1 METNNDTGLIDT
13 DLQKVFVC
21 LDNELLPVVTIHLD
35 FDAAAF
41 G

>member
-13 DLQKVFVC
+13 DLQVFVC
-21 LDNELLPVVTIHLD
+21 LDNELLLVVTIHLD